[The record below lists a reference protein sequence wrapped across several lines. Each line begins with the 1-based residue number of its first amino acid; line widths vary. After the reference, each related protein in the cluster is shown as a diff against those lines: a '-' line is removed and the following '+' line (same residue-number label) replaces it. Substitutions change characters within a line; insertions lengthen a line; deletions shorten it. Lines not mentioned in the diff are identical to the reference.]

1 MVWKGLWLAELERA
15 LVSRLLQSH
24 HWHNLVGRI
33 YQRVQYHRHGVPMD
47 ESRTSLTDAP
57 GNQVSRFLKFFK
69 EELQDQ
75 AKGKPPN
82 KL

>member
-24 HWHNLVGRI
+24 HWHNMVGRI
-33 YQRVQYHRHGVPMD
+33 YRRVQYHRHGVPME
-47 ESRTSLTDAP
+47 ESRTSLSD
-57 GNQVSRFLKFFK
+57 GNQMNRFLKYFK

>member
-1 MVWKGLWLAELERA
+1 MVWKALWLAELERA
-15 LVSRLLQSH
+15 MISRLLQSQV
-24 HWHNLVGRI
+24 WHKMVGRV
-33 YQRVQYHRHGVPMD
+33 YQRVQYHRHGVPME
-47 ESRTSLTDAP
+47 ESRTTLSD
-57 GNQVSRFLKFFK
+57 GQFNRFLKYFK

>member
-1 MVWKGLWLAELERA
+1 MWKAFGLAHLERA
-15 LVSRLLQSH
+15 LINRLLQSPV
-24 HWHNLVGRI
+24 WHGMVGRV
-33 YQRVQYHRHGVPMD
+33 YQRVQYFRHGVPME
-47 ESRTSLTDAP
+47 ESRTSISD
-57 GNQVSRFLKFFK
+57 GNQLNRFIKFFK